1 MAEKVFDS
9 KGKYKVK
16 ILFRNLYSKA
26 RLYDGNTGKVKI
38 FDVWTGEM
46 ESGEVYVEVNCV

>member
-1 MAEKVFDS
+1 VAEKVFDS